1 MLYTSLF
8 STLFAAV
15 ALAAPAPSPA
25 ASKSMMAAG
34 EWTIESLKR
43 TCNAD
48 DTACDWEFGIN
59 TNTPGVAVQACKIT
73 AKGKPASQTDIKE
86 PQWCGPY
93 RITTGW
99 SDQFGKDEGFTT
111 LAVVDEGKRQIVYP
125 AYQDKQLKNGV
136 PVVPD
141 QKYTPAALP

>member
-1 MLYTSLF
+1 MLYTSLV
-8 STLFAAV
+8 SALFATA
-15 ALAAPAPSPA
+15 ALAAPT
-25 ASKSMMAAG
+25 ASKSMMASG

-43 TCNAD
+43 TCNAE
-48 DTACDWEFGIN
+48 DTSCDWEFKIN
-59 TNTPGVAVQACKIT
+59 TNTPGVAVQTCKVT
-73 AKGKPASQTDIKE
+73 AKGKPASQTDVKE

-93 RITTGW
+93 RVTTGW
-99 SDQFGKDEGFTT
+99 SDQFGKDNGFTT
-111 LAVVDEGKRQIVYP
+111 LAVVNESKKLIVYP

>member
-1 MLYTSLF
+1 MLYTSII
-8 STLFAAV
+8 SALFAAG
-15 ALAAPAPSPA
+15 ALAAPTPA
-25 ASKSMMAAG
+25 EAKSMMAAG

-48 DTACDWEFGIN
+48 DTSCDWEFGIN
-59 TNTPGVAVQACKIT
+59 TNVAGVASQPCKIT
-73 AKGKPASQTDIKE
+73 ATGKPASQTDIRT

-93 RITTGW
+93 RVTTGW
-99 SDQFGKDEGFTT
+99 SAQFGIENAFTT
-111 LAVVDEGKRQIVYP
+111 MAVVNEAKGLIVYP

-141 QKYTPAALP
+141 QKYTPQALF

>member
-1 MLYTSLF
+1 MLYTSLV
-8 STLFAAV
+8 STLFAAA
-15 ALAAPAPSPA
+15 ALAAPT
-25 ASKSMMAAG
+25 ASKSMMASG

-48 DTACDWEFGIN
+48 DTSCDWEFKIN
-59 TNTPGVAVQACKIT
+59 TNTPGVAVQACKVT
-73 AKGKPASQTDIKE
+73 AKGKPASQTDVKE

-93 RITTGW
+93 RVTTGW
-99 SDQFGKDEGFTT
+99 SDQFGKDNGFTT
-111 LAVVDEGKRQIVYP
+111 LAVVNEAKKLIVYP

>member
-1 MLYTSLF
+1 MLYTSLL
-8 STLFAAV
+8 STLFATA
-15 ALAAPAPSPA
+15 ALAAPT

-48 DTACDWEFGIN
+48 DTACDWEFNIN
-59 TNTPGVAVQACKIT
+59 TNTPGVAVQACKVT

-93 RITTGW
+93 RVTTGW
-99 SDQFGKDEGFTT
+99 SDQFGKENAFTT
-111 LAVVDEGKRQIVYP
+111 LAVVNEGKRLIVYP

-141 QKYTPAALP
+141 QKYIPAALP